1 MVIRPDHDTYVKNL
15 KIKEKADRQEI
26 KEMTKEMDSIY
37 RKKLEEVIKV
47 GYLIL
52 KNGGTSQ
59 EAVEKSIN
67 LMEDSSLFNA
77 GKGAVLNS
85 NGEIELDASFMDGK
99 TLNAGAI
106 VGVKTI
112 KKNRD

>member
-1 MVIRPDHDTYVKNL
+1 
-15 KIKEKADRQEI
+15 
-26 KEMTKEMDSIY
+26 
-37 RKKLEEVIKV
+37 
-47 GYLIL
+47 
-52 KNGGTSQ
+52 
-59 EAVEKSIN
+59 
-67 LMEDSSLFNA
+67 MEDSSFNA

-112 KKNRD
+112 KNPISAAIKAMKIHLMLCFLAKVLSNFLKCRP